1 MARKV
6 IVKDEILK
14 EEARLENDARDA
26 INASISR

>member
-14 EEARLENDARDA
+14 EEAKMEQSARDA
-26 INASISR
+26 INASITR